1 MKYCFNL
8 LIFYWLE
15 KSMNI
20 DLKDWLRSQAI
31 NTWNKLANEKQNNI
45 YIEKCIHSWDTT
57 LPKYIRS
64 VYNKTHL

>member
-8 LIFYWLE
+8 SIFYWLE

-31 NTWNKLANEKQNNI
+31 NTL
-45 YIEKCIHSWDTT
+45 
-57 LPKYIRS
+57 
-64 VYNKTHL
+64 NKTGKWETKQHLYRKVCSIMGHNTTQVQ